1 MKKLLLISSLFI
13 ATGAMAHNDNETNI
27 SFSGDTCDVE
37 FKNDVRIKPNE
48 LEIFT
53 ADNHTMT
60 FINSG
65 ELMIDGQTLTLNSQ
79 QHQAISNYSDSLRS
93 QLPEVANIALEG
105 VKIAGVAI
113 EEVANAFNIDGL
125 DSINELMADIQV
137 EVQNTFYQQG
147 AFVMGQQSFSQFGEN
162 FESQFDEQI
171 ESAVQAAMMQSMG
184 SILMAVGSELMG
196 SGGDMQAFE
205 QRMENMGAEIEAKVE
220 QQANQLE
227 KRADALCGN
236 FSTIADQEQ
245 QLVKLVPELKDY
257 QLFSYK
263 QNN

>member
-1 MKKLLLISSLFI
+1 
-13 ATGAMAHNDNETNI
+13 MAHNDNETNI
-27 SFSGDTCDVE
+27 SFSGDTCNVE